1 VQPERTD
8 HVDTLTETPSPVGC
22 VSGRWLACYPMFQD
36 ALQRGETSFL
46 KLPQYVK
53 LLALKRTTVE
63 AAEQA
68 IASTILDDVGA
79 SFVELS
85 IRHVEDAVERYF
97 ATQTN
102 GGLSHAIRNNPLL
115 DDLAEQI
122 TGINQPHVARPPCVL
137 RPGQDI
143 FLDGWMRFFSYRAR
157 GDKTIPLLAID
168 WISFHERLSSL
179 DLGTVSHKF
188 TRRPPTPA

>member
-8 HVDTLTETPSPVGC
+8 PAEMLAATPGSVGC
-22 VSGRWLACYPMFQD
+22 VPGRWLACYPMFQD
-36 ALQRGETSFL
+36 ALQRGETSFR
-46 KLPQYVK
+46 KLPRYVK
-53 LLALKRTTVE
+53 QVALKRTTVE

-85 IRHVEDAVERYF
+85 TRLVEDAVERYF
-97 ATQTN
+97 AMQTD
-102 GGLSHAIRNNPLL
+102 GGISHAIRNKTLL

-137 RPGQDI
+137 RPGQGI
-143 FLDGWMRFFSYRAR
+143 LLDGWMRFFLYRAR

-168 WISFHERLSSL
+168 WINFHERLCSL
-179 DLGTVSHKF
+179 HPGSVV
-188 TRRPPTPA
+188 AQI